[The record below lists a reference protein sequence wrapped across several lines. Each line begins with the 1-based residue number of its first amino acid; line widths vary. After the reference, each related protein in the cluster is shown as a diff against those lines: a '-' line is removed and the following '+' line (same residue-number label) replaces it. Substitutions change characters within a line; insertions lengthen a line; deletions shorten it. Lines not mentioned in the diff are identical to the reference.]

1 VADADDSRRP
11 RCLVLPCRHLGMCCV
26 LSGLC
31 GGVALWSRWHLRSQ
45 VKAVHVCSRICFEL
59 ADVLLLAG
67 IAVDGNGSVLIADH
81 GNNVLRR
88 LRPLRAAQVKAK
100 LRKMLEDMKKRGMR
114 QCFSR
119 WVSNLT
125 VYEAMEP
132 LEVVLL
138 LALATLNIARSP
150 QQSPL
155 LAFNSG
161 SAGVTADVMSS
172 DGAVTSVGTEG
183 SKVEHEE
190 HSLPRQQVS
199 NASRGL
205 RAVVEAV
212 AKVLGWRVVKT
223 RQTCREEARE
233 PADGAPEG
241 DRGGGGR
248 AELAERIE
256 EARRVFL
263 EYDTDGGGSIDAA
276 ELKAALDATDMVV
289 TDEEVLELLK
299 QYDPDGSGDIGFD
312 EFCLMQVPYA

>member
-1 VADADDSRRP
+1 M
-11 RCLVLPCRHLGMCCV
+11 CRV

-31 GGVALWSRWHLRSQ
+31 GGVALWSHGHLRSQ
-45 VKAVHVCSRICFEL
+45 VKAAHVCSRICFEW

-138 LALATLNIARSP
+138 LALATLNIARSL

-155 LAFNSG
+155 VAFNSG
-161 SAGVTADVMSS
+161 SAGVTGDV
-172 DGAVTSVGTEG
+172 AC
-183 SKVEHEE
+183 K
-190 HSLPRQQVS
+190 
-199 NASRGL
+199 
-205 RAVVEAV
+205 
-212 AKVLGWRVVKT
+212 
-223 RQTCREEARE
+223 
-233 PADGAPEG
+233 
-241 DRGGGGR
+241 
-248 AELAERIE
+248 
-256 EARRVFL
+256 
-263 EYDTDGGGSIDAA
+263 
-276 ELKAALDATDMVV
+276 
-289 TDEEVLELLK
+289 
-299 QYDPDGSGDIGFD
+299 
-312 EFCLMQVPYA
+312 

>member
-1 VADADDSRRP
+1 
-11 RCLVLPCRHLGMCCV
+11 
-26 LSGLC
+26 
-31 GGVALWSRWHLRSQ
+31 
-45 VKAVHVCSRICFEL
+45 L
-59 ADVLLLAG
+59 ADVFLLAG

-125 VYEAMEP
+125 VYEAIEP

-155 LAFNSG
+155 VAFNSG
-161 SAGVTADVMSS
+161 SAGVTGDVMSS
-172 DGAVTSVGTEG
+172 NGGVTSVTAAEG
-183 SKVEHEE
+183 SKEEHDE

-199 NASRGL
+199 NASRAL

-233 PADGAPEG
+233 PADGAPDG
-241 DRGGGGR
+241 GRGGGGG

-289 TDEEVLELLK
+289 TEEEVLELLK

>member
-1 VADADDSRRP
+1 
-11 RCLVLPCRHLGMCCV
+11 
-26 LSGLC
+26 
-31 GGVALWSRWHLRSQ
+31 
-45 VKAVHVCSRICFEL
+45 L

-114 QCFSR
+114 QCFLR

-138 LALATLNIARSP
+138 LALATLNMARSR

-155 LAFNSG
+155 VAFNSG

-190 HSLPRQQVS
+190 HWLPRQQVS

-241 DRGGGGR
+241 GCGGGGG